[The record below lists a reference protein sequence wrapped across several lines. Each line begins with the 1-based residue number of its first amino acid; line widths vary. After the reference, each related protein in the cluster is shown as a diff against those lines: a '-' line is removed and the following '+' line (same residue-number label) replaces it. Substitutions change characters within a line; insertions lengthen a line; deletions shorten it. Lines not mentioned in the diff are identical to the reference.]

1 MTSTDV
7 TWDRFDDLDWP
18 PLPDPVQDR
27 LDHLADRE
35 DLARRLLER
44 ALCLAA
50 RTDDRQREAGPALR
64 LALRLHRRAEQAAA
78 ELDYCTTDLERMD
91 GR

>member
-1 MTSTDV
+1 MTGTDV
-7 TWDRFDDLDWP
+7 TWDRFEELDWP
-18 PLPDPVQDR
+18 PLPDPVQDW
-27 LDHLADRE
+27 LDRLADRE

-44 ALCLAA
+44 ALRLAA
-50 RTDDRQREAGPALR
+50 LTDDRRREAGPALR

-78 ELDYCTTDLERMD
+78 ELDYCTADLERMD